1 MPTVPHYNINSTAET
16 SINSAKKRITGL
28 SKVQTNELTE
38 SVPGNQMTEDIVD
51 DALYKITHKINFDII
66 VELKKLKS
74 YLQIANVDEKGRDPA
89 SLREFV
95 SSSAKIEPNVKEIL
109 SVLKKLYKGNSYNL
123 ASLGVFTDFLTAVDE
138 ALALVKEIKPISE
151 EFERRVLRDNPE
163 LSGMLKDMDEI
174 NYKEGYITGAV
185 QFGKT
190 HWNELVAL
198 ATDLQSNRPV
208 SRYTYNRI
216 LDGAV
221 GNTGFR
227 PSSMTGGNWLNDIA
241 SGFEVMTTGLDKHI
255 KGMWSDPK
263 YRKSVDDAWER
274 NVWQNIDPSKVITR
288 MINNP
293 SPPVNLEF
301 HNPFTK
307 EGQDAL
313 GKEMNEWGKKT
324 EKWITGTIS
333 EAIDDYDKEGR
344 GFSLDNL
351 ILGPWTNTEV
361 KARERAAAARKRLFG
376 KGYAIDDYDKKG
388 GRFTTSKLF
397 FGPSTED
404 IKWMGKLIGKG
415 LNPQETRQLNQLREL
430 MKDIDPNT
438 PSKTIR
444 RKIAQLE
451 AKERGTSGESSEL
464 SVAESNEL
472 ARGIIENIAARVPA
486 EQRSE
491 KSTKA
496 QKAQATKNMKRLA
509 EALRKSGVEKQRII
523 AATKNTQDALIDA
536 LDDYENTI
544 LLQPELKGLSGAS
557 LQDIAAQL
565 FLGAYGDIEGE
576 MMREIAQEALDESRA
591 PIPEE
596 EEYPVVAYQDDDL
609 ADIDYDDYD
618 DDGDDDMMTP
628 EPTPRPTP
636 RPTPA
641 PSEYEPSES
650 GPSESGPSELSEPYF
665 DPNDVAAL
673 ADMMT
678 AEDYW
683 TVLPEDSAGGPTIE
697 LDEETRREAF
707 VFVGELLRQIKAN
720 EDDAR
725 AIEARNKKSKL
736 FKYAKEIINLMPS
749 KVRTITK
756 LMTSIQ
762 EATKAMMDSFNTR
775 RKQYALSDAG
785 IEERVRQGGSMYDRS
800 FNENNMKLY
809 NSSGL
814 PKYI

>member
-1 MPTVPHYNINSTAET
+1 MPTVPNYNINSTAET
-16 SINSAKKRITGL
+16 SINSAKRRVTGL
-28 SKVQTNELTE
+28 SKVQTYELTE
-38 SVPGNQMTEDIVD
+38 SVPGNQMTEDLVD

-109 SVLKKLYKGNSYNL
+109 SVLKKLYKSNNYNL

-138 ALALVKEIKPISE
+138 ALALVKEIRPISE

-163 LSGMLKDMDEI
+163 LAGMLKDMDEI
-174 NYKEGYITGAV
+174 DYKEGYITGAV
-185 QFGKT
+185 QVGKT

-198 ATDLQSNRPV
+198 ASDLQANRPV

-216 LDGAV
+216 LDGGA
-221 GNTGFR
+221 GNIGFR
-227 PSSMTGGNWLNDIA
+227 PSSMTGGNWLNNVA
-241 SGFEVMTTGLDKHI
+241 SAAEMYVNPFKLIDHTKKMFTDPEYKKGVDK
-255 KGMWSDPK
+255 
-263 YRKSVDDAWER
+263 AWEETL
-274 NVWQNIDPSKVITR
+274 WDNI
-288 MINNP
+288 NP
-293 SPPVNLEF
+293 IKQTFNLIKYDQEQRAKGR
-301 HNPFTK
+301 T
-307 EGQDAL
+307 GQDSLNELLDFKKQGENLQNFL
-313 GKEMNEWGKKT
+313 GKS
-324 EKWITGTIS
+324 IS
-333 EAIDDYDKEGR
+333 DAIDDDNKRGGSLGSFLSSGTMFEDPLSRMIREGIS
-344 GFSLDNL
+344 G
-351 ILGPWTNTEV
+351 GPITAFKPDAPKKGLT
-361 KARERAAAARKRLFG
+361 RRLFG
-376 KGYAIDDYDKKG
+376 G
-388 GRFTTSKLF
+388 GLT
-397 FGPSTED
+397 
-404 IKWMGKLIGKG
+404 
-415 LNPQETRQLNQLREL
+415 PQETRQLNQLREL
-430 MKDIDPNT
+430 MKDIDPSM

-444 RKIAQLE
+444 RKIAELE

-472 ARGIIENIAARVPA
+472 ARGIIENIAARIPA

-496 QKAQATKNMKRLA
+496 QKAQATKNMKLLA

-523 AATKNTQDALIDA
+523 AATKDTQDAFIDA

-544 LLQPELKGLSGAS
+544 LLQPELKRLSGAEI
-557 LQDIAAQL
+557 QNIAAQL

-596 EEYPVVAYQDDDL
+596 PDDDL
-609 ADIDYDDYD
+609 ADIDYSEYD
-618 DDGDDDMMTP
+618 DDGDMRT
-628 EPTPRPTP
+628 PTP

-650 GPSESGPSELSEPYF
+650 GPSEEPSDSIEEEYPF
-665 DPNDVAAL
+665 DPGTVEPL
-673 ADMMT
+673 ADIMT
-678 AEDYW
+678 GEEYW

-697 LDEETRREAF
+697 LDEETRKEALM
-707 VFVGELLRQIKAN
+707 FVGQLLRRIKEN

-749 KVRTITK
+749 KVKTITN
-756 LMTSIQ
+756 LMMSIQ
-762 EATKAMMDSFNTR
+762 AATKTMMDSFNTR
-775 RKQYALSDAG
+775 RKQYALSDTG
-785 IEERVRQGGSMYDRS
+785 IEERVKQGGSMYDRS
-800 FNENNMKLY
+800 FNENNIKLY

>member
-16 SINSAKKRITGL
+16 SINSAKKRVTGL
-28 SKVQTNELTE
+28 SKVQTYELTE
-38 SVPGNQMTEDIVD
+38 SVPGNQMTEDLVD

-95 SSSAKIEPNVKEIL
+95 SSSAKIEPNVREIL
-109 SVLKKLYKGNSYNL
+109 SVLRKLYKGNSYNL
-123 ASLGVFTDFLTAVDE
+123 ASLGVFTDFLTAVND
-138 ALALVKEIKPISE
+138 ALALVKEIKPISD
-151 EFERRVLRDNPE
+151 EFERKVLRDNPE
-163 LSGMLKDMDEI
+163 LTGILRDMDEI
-174 NYKEGYITGAV
+174 DYKEGYITGAV
-185 QFGKT
+185 QVGKT

-198 ATDLQSNRPV
+198 ANDLQANRPV

-221 GNTGFR
+221 ANTGFR
-227 PSSMTGGNWLNDIA
+227 PSRMEGGNWLNNVA
-241 SGFEVMTTGLDKHI
+241 SAAEMWVNPFKLIDHTKKMFTDPEYKKGVDKAWEETLWDNINPIKQTFNLIKYDQEQRAKGRTGQDSLNELLDFK
-255 KGMWSDPK
+255 KQGENLQNFLG
-263 YRKSVDDAWER
+263 KSVSD
-274 NVWQNIDPSKVITR
+274 
-288 MINNP
+288 
-293 SPPVNLEF
+293 
-301 HNPFTK
+301 
-307 EGQDAL
+307 
-313 GKEMNEWGKKT
+313 
-324 EKWITGTIS
+324 
-333 EAIDDYDKEGR
+333 AIDDDNKRGGSLGSFLSSGTMFEDPISRMIREGMS
-344 GFSLDNL
+344 GGPVTAFKPSAPKKSLTRRL
-351 ILGPWTNTEV
+351 LG
-361 KARERAAAARKRLFG
+361 
-376 KGYAIDDYDKKG
+376 
-388 GRFTTSKLF
+388 S
-397 FGPSTED
+397 
-404 IKWMGKLIGKG
+404 G
-415 LNPQETRQLNQLREL
+415 LTPQETRQLNQLREL
-430 MKDIDPNT
+430 MKDIDPNA
-438 PSKTIR
+438 PSTSIR

-491 KSTKA
+491 KSTKE

-523 AATKNTQDALIDA
+523 AATKDTQDALIDA

-544 LLQPELKGLSGAS
+544 LLQPELKGLSGAA

-565 FLGAYGDIEGE
+565 FLGAYADVEGE
-576 MMREIAQEALDESRA
+576 LMREIAQEALDESRA

-596 EEYPVVAYQDDDL
+596 EEYPVVAYEDDDL
-609 ADIDYDDYD
+609 DDID
-618 DDGDDDMMTP
+618 DDDMI
-628 EPTPRPTP
+628 

-641 PSEYEPSES
+641 PSEYEPSEYE
-650 GPSESGPSELSEPYF
+650 PSEEPTDSIEEEYPF

-678 AEDYW
+678 GEDFW

-697 LDEETRREAF
+697 LDDETRREALM
-707 VFVGELLRQIKAN
+707 FVGELLRRIKEN

-749 KVRTITK
+749 KVRTITN
-756 LMTSIQ
+756 LMMSIQ

-775 RKQYALSDAG
+775 RKQYALSDTG
-785 IEERVRQGGSMYDRS
+785 IEERVKQGGSMYDRS

>member
-16 SINSAKKRITGL
+16 SINSAKKRVTSL
-28 SKVQTNELTE
+28 SKVQTYELTE
-38 SVPGNQMTEDIVD
+38 NVPGNQMTEDLVD

-95 SSSAKIEPNVKEIL
+95 SSSAKIEPNVREIL
-109 SVLKKLYKGNSYNL
+109 SVLRKLYKNNNYNL

-138 ALALVKEIKPISE
+138 ALALVKEIRPISE

-163 LSGMLKDMDEI
+163 LAGMLKDMDEI
-174 NYKEGYITGAV
+174 DYKESYITGAV
-185 QFGKT
+185 QVGKT

-198 ATDLQSNRPV
+198 ASDLQANRPV

-216 LDGAV
+216 LDGGA
-221 GNTGFR
+221 GNIGFR
-227 PSSMTGGNWLNDIA
+227 PSSMMGGNWLNDIA
-241 SGFEVMTTGLDKHI
+241 SAAEMYVNPFKLIDHTKKMFTDPEYKKGVDK
-255 KGMWSDPK
+255 
-263 YRKSVDDAWER
+263 AWEETL
-274 NVWQNIDPSKVITR
+274 WDNI
-288 MINNP
+288 NP
-293 SPPVNLEF
+293 IKQTFNLIKYGNEQRAMGKTGQDSLNDLLDFKKQGQNLENF
-301 HNPFTK
+301 
-307 EGQDAL
+307 L
-313 GKEMNEWGKKT
+313 GKSIND
-324 EKWITGTIS
+324 
-333 EAIDDYDKEGR
+333 AIDDDNKRGGSISSFLSSGSMFEDPISRMIREGMS
-344 GFSLDNL
+344 G
-351 ILGPWTNTEV
+351 GPITAFKPDAPKKGLT
-361 KARERAAAARKRLFG
+361 RRLFG
-376 KGYAIDDYDKKG
+376 G
-388 GRFTTSKLF
+388 GLT
-397 FGPSTED
+397 
-404 IKWMGKLIGKG
+404 
-415 LNPQETRQLNQLREL
+415 PQETRQLNQLREL
-430 MKDIDPNT
+430 MKDIDPSM
-438 PSKTIR
+438 PSTSIR
-444 RKIAQLE
+444 KKIAELE

-496 QKAQATKNMKRLA
+496 QKTQATKNMKRLA

-523 AATKNTQDALIDA
+523 AATKDTQDAFIDA

-544 LLQPELKGLSGAS
+544 LLQPELKRLSGAEI
-557 LQDIAAQL
+557 QGIAAQL

-596 EEYPVVAYQDDDL
+596 EEEEPDDDL
-609 ADIDYDDYD
+609 EDID
-618 DDGDDDMMTP
+618 DDGP
-628 EPTPRPTP
+628 APRPTPTP

-641 PSEYEPSES
+641 PSES
-650 GPSESGPSELSEPYF
+650 GPSESGPSEYESSDTPFTEEEEYPF
-665 DPNDVAAL
+665 DPGTVEPL
-673 ADMMT
+673 ADIMT
-678 AEDYW
+678 GEEYW

-697 LDEETRREAF
+697 LDKETRKEALM
-707 VFVGELLRQIKAN
+707 FVGQLLRRIKEN

-749 KVRTITK
+749 KVKTITN
-756 LMTSIQ
+756 LMMSIQ
-762 EATKAMMDSFNTR
+762 AATKTMMDSFNTR
-775 RKQYALSDAG
+775 RKQYALSDTG
-785 IEERVRQGGSMYDRS
+785 IEERVKQGGSMYDRS
-800 FNENNMKLY
+800 FNENNIKLY

>member
-16 SINSAKKRITGL
+16 SINSAKKRVTSL
-28 SKVQTNELTE
+28 SKVQTYELTE
-38 SVPGNQMTEDIVD
+38 SVPGNQMTEDLVD

-109 SVLKKLYKGNSYNL
+109 SVLRKLYKGNSYNL

-138 ALALVKEIKPISE
+138 ALALVKEIRPISE
-151 EFERRVLRDNPE
+151 EFERKVLRDNPE
-163 LSGMLKDMDEI
+163 LAGMLKDMDEI
-174 NYKEGYITGAV
+174 DYKEGYITGAV
-185 QFGKT
+185 QVGKT

-198 ATDLQSNRPV
+198 ASDLQANRPV

-216 LDGAV
+216 LDGGA
-221 GNTGFR
+221 GNIGFR

-241 SGFEVMTTGLDKHI
+241 SGFEVMTVGLDKHI
-255 KGMWSDPK
+255 KGMWGDPAYK
-263 YRKSVDDAWER
+263 KSVDDAWER
-274 NVWQNIDPSKVITR
+274 TVWQNIDPSKVITR

-293 SPPVNLEF
+293 DLNKPVNLEF
-301 HNPFTK
+301 RNPFTK
-307 EGQDAL
+307 EGQDAI
-313 GKEMNEWGKKT
+313 GKDFSEFGRKT
-324 EKWITGTIS
+324 GNWLTGTIS

-344 GFSLDNL
+344 GFTDNKRGGSISSFL
-351 ILGPWTNTEV
+351 SSGTMFEDPLSRMIREGMSGGPVTAFKPDAPKKGLT
-361 KARERAAAARKRLFG
+361 RRLFG
-376 KGYAIDDYDKKG
+376 G
-388 GRFTTSKLF
+388 GLT
-397 FGPSTED
+397 
-404 IKWMGKLIGKG
+404 
-415 LNPQETRQLNQLREL
+415 PQETRQLNQLREL
-430 MKDIDPNT
+430 MKDIDPSM
-438 PSKTIR
+438 PSTSIR

-451 AKERGTSGESSEL
+451 AKERGTSGDTSEL

-472 ARGIIENIAARVPA
+472 ARGIIENIAARIPA

-496 QKAQATKNMKRLA
+496 QKAQATKNMKLLA

-523 AATKNTQDALIDA
+523 AATKDTQDAFIDA

-544 LLQPELKGLSGAS
+544 LLQPELKRLSGAEI
-557 LQDIAAQL
+557 QNIAAQL

-576 MMREIAQEALDESRA
+576 MIREIAQEALDESRA

-596 EEYPVVAYQDDDL
+596 PDDDL
-609 ADIDYDDYD
+609 ADIDYSEYD
-618 DDGDDDMMTP
+618 DDGDMRT
-628 EPTPRPTP
+628 PTP

-650 GPSESGPSELSEPYF
+650 GPSEEPSDSIEAEYPF
-665 DPNDVAAL
+665 DPGTVEPL
-673 ADMMT
+673 ADIMT
-678 AEDYW
+678 GEEYW

-697 LDEETRREAF
+697 LDEETRKEALM
-707 VFVGELLRQIKAN
+707 FVGQLLRRIKEN

-749 KVRTITK
+749 KVKTITN
-756 LMTSIQ
+756 LMMSIQ
-762 EATKAMMDSFNTR
+762 AATKTMMDSFNTR
-775 RKQYALSDAG
+775 RKQYALSDTG
-785 IEERVRQGGSMYDRS
+785 IEERVKQGGSMYDRS
-800 FNENNMKLY
+800 FNENNIKLY